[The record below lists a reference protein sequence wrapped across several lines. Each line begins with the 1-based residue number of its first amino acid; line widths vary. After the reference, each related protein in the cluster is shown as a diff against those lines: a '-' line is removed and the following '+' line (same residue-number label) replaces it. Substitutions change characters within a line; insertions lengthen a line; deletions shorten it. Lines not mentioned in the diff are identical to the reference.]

1 MGPRTKAAAA
11 AALVVAA
18 AATILV
24 PAAAHA
30 ATKRSH
36 TVLTEGIGM
45 RDKTSVRVR
54 KLQRALVRHGYS
66 VGPAGIDGRFG
77 PRTKKAVRR
86 AQHRHHLKVD
96 GIAGPRTLRALAV
109 GAASRARASRHRRAT
124 TTHRNAPARIAAQ
137 PVTVPPLTATAPP
150 TATTTPT
157 PPASA
162 DRSSSAAG
170 GVVLIVILLAA
181 AAVPLCAYVYRRR
194 KGARVSAGDP
204 ISNDSPPSPEPAAAA
219 VPPIETAAEDAPVAA
234 PEPAPLPSTGLAAG
248 TLVIGYVTEQV
259 TNGRAVQRAPERD
272 IEGACG
278 RAGWRLVDIVR
289 DRQNGRILERPGLSH
304 ALERI
309 AAGEA
314 NALVVNDARLLSR
327 SADFAGFVKWF
338 RDSDAALVALDLGL
352 DTSTPEGSRVAGALI
367 TLNGWASDW
376 LASVSHRS
384 ATEVPTNSRKRTRTP
399 ISERADV
406 LQRIG
411 ELDESGMS
419 AHDIAEQLNEEG
431 VPTLFATERW
441 WPSSIQA
448 ALRYWRAGSATRREQ
463 QPAKGG

>member
-1 MGPRTKAAAA
+1 MSHTPLHLRMGPRTKAAAA

-18 AATILV
+18 AATVLV

-36 TVLTEGIGM
+36 PVLAEGIGM
-45 RDKTSVRVR
+45 RHKPSVRVR

-86 AQHRHHLKVD
+86 AQRRHHLKVD
-96 GIAGPRTLRALAV
+96 GIAGRRTLRALAV
-109 GAASRARASRHRRAT
+109 GGASRARASHHRRAT
-124 TTHRNAPARIAAQ
+124 TPHRKAPAKIAAK
-137 PVTVPPLTATAPP
+137 PVTLPPQSAAAPP
-150 TATTTPT
+150 TAATTVT
-157 PPASA
+157 PPPSV

-170 GVVLIVILLAA
+170 GIVLIVILLAA
-181 AAVPLCAYVYRRR
+181 AAAPLCGYVYRRR
-194 KGARVSAGDP
+194 KGARVPAP
-204 ISNDSPPSPEPAAAA
+204 EAVAETVPPS
-219 VPPIETAAEDAPVAA
+219 ETAAEDAPVAV
-234 PEPAPLPSTGLAAG
+234 PEPATPPSTGLAPG
-248 TLVIGYVTEQV
+248 TLVIGYVTEPV
-259 TNGRAVQRAPERD
+259 TNGRTGQRPPERA

-309 AAGEA
+309 VAGEA

-376 LASVSHRS
+376 LANVTHRS
-384 ATEVPTNSRKRTRTP
+384 ATEVRTTSRKPERTP

-411 ELDESGMS
+411 ELDEGGMS

-431 VPTLFATERW
+431 VPTLFDTERW
-441 WPSSIQA
+441 WPSSVQA
-448 ALRYWRAGSATRREQ
+448 ALRYWRAGSAKRREQ

>member
-1 MGPRTKAAAA
+1 MSHTPLHLRMGPRTKAAAA

-18 AATILV
+18 AVTVIV

-36 TVLTEGIGM
+36 PVLAEGIGM
-45 RDKTSVRVR
+45 RDKPSVRVR

-86 AQHRHHLKVD
+86 AQRRHHLKVD
-96 GIAGPRTLRALAV
+96 GVAGRRTLRAVAV
-109 GAASRARASRHRRAT
+109 GGASRARASHHRRAT
-124 TTHRNAPARIAAQ
+124 TPHHKAKIAAA
-137 PVTVPPLTATAPP
+137 PVTVPPQAAAAPP
-150 TATTTPT
+150 TAATTVT
-157 PPASA
+157 PPPSV

-170 GVVLIVILLAA
+170 GIVLIVILLAA
-181 AAVPLCAYVYRRR
+181 AAAPLCGYVYRRR
-194 KGARVSAGDP
+194 KGARVPA
-204 ISNDSPPSPEPAAAA
+204 PEAAAET

-234 PEPAPLPSTGLAAG
+234 PEPATPPSTGLAPG

-259 TNGRAVQRAPERD
+259 TNGHAVQRAPERD
-272 IEGACG
+272 IEGACS
-278 RAGWRLVDIVR
+278 RAGWRLVDITR
-289 DRQNGRILERPGLSH
+289 DRQNGRILERPGLSR

-309 AAGEA
+309 VAGEA

-376 LASVSHRS
+376 LANVTHRS
-384 ATEVPTNSRKRTRTP
+384 ATEVRTTSPKRERTP

-411 ELDESGMS
+411 ELDEGGMS

-431 VPTLFATERW
+431 VPTLFDTERW
-441 WPSSIQA
+441 WPSSVQA
-448 ALRYWRAGSATRREQ
+448 ALRYWRAGSAKRREQ